1 MSAGTV
7 EHHLVST
14 TFELA
19 GYRIVQQL
27 GVVRGITVR
36 SRSVLGNFGASVQ
49 GFFGGKI
56 TVLVNLCE
64 QAREEAFELML
75 AHAGELGANAVIGVR
90 YDATELMQGMTEVLA
105 YGTAVVAEPN

>member
-1 MSAGTV
+1 MSTV

-14 TFELA
+14 SFDLA

-75 AHAGELGANAVIGVR
+75 THAGELGANAVIGVR

-105 YGTAVVAEPN
+105 YGTAVVAEPI

>member
-1 MSAGTV
+1 MNTGTV

-36 SRSVLGNFGASVQ
+36 SQTPMGSVSVALQ
-49 GFFGGKI
+49 SIVGGKI
-56 TVLVNLCE
+56 TKMVELCE
-64 QAREEAFELML
+64 QSRNEAFEMML
-75 AHAGELGANAVIGVR
+75 EHAAELGANAVIGVR
-90 YDATELMQGMTEVLA
+90 YDANELMQGMTEVLA
-105 YGTAVVAEPN
+105 YGTALVVEPV